1 MEQAKQ
7 ISAEYGMQHAQEVV
21 RLRIASARAAA
32 HGSIFRALELKRE
45 AETAEERVRHCAR
58 FILAIH

>member
-1 MEQAKQ
+1 
-7 ISAEYGMQHAQEVV
+7 V